1 VASPA
6 LVGRARELAR
16 IATLFEHAAAG
27 ASGAM
32 LVSGDAGI
40 GKTALVRHAC
50 ERVAGQALILSG
62 ACPPLT
68 SMTVP
73 FLGIRSAVRSLPPAE
88 RVSLPWLVAPGNP
101 STPFP
106 VAFDAWLEDLCIARP
121 VILVVDDL
129 QWADQG
135 TLDVLTYVLAGPVDR
150 PVAVVATIRSAEV
163 GDRHPL
169 QRWLGDI
176 RRLPGIEQ
184 LFLEPLDRV
193 ATGAQIAG
201 LLGASPHRSLVEDVY
216 SHTGGNAYLNR
227 LAVTGLRADS
237 QHLAEDLPADLRSA
251 VLQSWRRL
259 SAPTQEATRILAI
272 GGGPMHAQELNG
284 IAGDAMGSGDV
295 LPLLREA
302 VESRTLDLAADGTY
316 WFHHPLNAEL
326 LERDLAVEERHRW
339 HSAFAEHYEKRLL
352 DTSTPPVDSIVA
364 VADHHHQAGNVA
376 EAYRWALRASR
387 AASEAGRFV
396 SVLRLL
402 RRAVE
407 LREHLP
413 DAVESAQELLQRL
426 MAAAALAGINE
437 QELYAVDALLERID
451 RDEQPL
457 LAAELLVRRMHL
469 RFSTGREFLVPG
481 DMREAARLSATDPA
495 SWQHAFALAELAHT
509 EIWEDLAEAASHAE
523 RALAVARIADNP
535 RALSYALCAMAMIAV
550 ALGHREEGLA
560 FATES
565 LEAAVVAR
573 DYWAY
578 TSATMAEAEA
588 LDTWS
593 ALDYVDRIRRRREEL
608 TALGGPHE
616 YVAYLS
622 ASEANSWLALGEW
635 RRCLDRLRVAL
646 GSDPGTLPDVV
657 ARLAAARLSAWQGRL
672 GEAFAHLQR
681 ADELFSER
689 SEFLGSEFNA
699 IRAEVHLAAGDPE
712 AAFGFALAGA
722 MSAGVAPT
730 MCEWLIPL
738 AARALADQIQ
748 SARDGQRDTTTLL
761 RQLGDLL
768 TRFPSVIS
776 DAGVP
781 TTQWRLQIQ
790 ALNELYA
797 AEAGRAR
804 QDPGNPEQWVRTMDA
819 CHAGML
825 AWEEAYA
832 CWRAADALLRQRH
845 HDREL
850 AASVLRRG
858 LDLADRLEAMPIQS
872 ALEELAVLARIHA
885 DTGPLRPQSPEQ
897 LAVLP
902 GLTRRERE
910 VLAQLIAGLTYGQI
924 AHALFISE
932 KTVSS
937 HISNLLRKTGTS
949 NRMDLLRLATRAAAP
964 QPSPGTPS
972 PSPPPS

>member
-1 VASPA
+1 MVTAARGMAGPA
-6 LVGRARELAR
+6 LVGRAGELDT
-16 IATLFEHAAAG
+16 IAALLERAAAG
-27 ASGAM
+27 TSGVM
-32 LVSGDAGI
+32 LVSGEAGV

-50 ERVAGQALILSG
+50 ARVAGQALILTG
-62 ACPPLT
+62 ACLPLT

-88 RVSLPWLVAPGNP
+88 RGSLPWLPAPENP
-101 STPFP
+101 SSPFP
-106 VAFDAWLEDLCIARP
+106 IAFDAWLEKLCEARP

-129 QWADQG
+129 HWADQS

-150 PVAVVATIRSAEV
+150 RLAVVATIRSAEV
-163 GDRHPL
+163 GDSHPL

-176 RRLPGIEQ
+176 RRLPRIEQ
-184 LFLEPLDRV
+184 LPLEPLDRV
-193 ATGAQIAG
+193 ATGEQIAD
-201 LLGASPHRSLVEDVY
+201 LLGAPPHHSLVEDVY

-227 LAVTGLRADS
+227 LAVAGLRADS

-272 GGGPMHAQELNG
+272 GGGPLHAQELNG
-284 IAGDAMGSGDV
+284 IAGDAMGLGDV

-302 VESRTLDLAADGTY
+302 VESRILDLASDGTY

-326 LERDLAVEERHRW
+326 LEQDLALEERRRW
-339 HSAFAEHYEKRLL
+339 HSAFAQHYEKRLL
-352 DTSTPPVDSIVA
+352 ETSAPPVESIVA
-364 VADHHHQAGNVA
+364 VADHHHQAGNIA
-376 EAYRWALRASR
+376 QAYRWALRASR

-396 SVLRLL
+396 GMLRLL

-413 DAVESAQELLQRL
+413 DAGESAQELLQQL
-426 MAAAALAGINE
+426 MVAAARAGIHE

-457 LAAELLVRRMHL
+457 LTSELLVRRMHL
-469 RFSTGREFLVPG
+469 RFATGREFLAPG
-481 DMREAARLSATDPA
+481 DMREAVRFSAADPA
-495 SWQHAFALAELAHT
+495 SWQHAFALAGLAHT
-509 EIWEDLAEAASHAE
+509 EIWEDLAKAASHAE
-523 RALAVARIADNP
+523 RALVLARVADNP
-535 RALSYALCAMAMIAV
+535 RALSYALAVKARIAV
-550 ALGHREEGLA
+550 ATGHADEGLA
-560 FATES
+560 FATEA
-565 LEAAVVAR
+565 LDAAVVAR
-573 DYWAY
+573 DYWEY
-578 TSATMAEAEA
+578 TNATMAEAAA

-593 ALDYVDRIRRRREEL
+593 AHDYVDRIRRRREEL
-608 TALGGPHE
+608 TALGGPHS

-646 GSDPGTLPDVV
+646 GSDPGTLADVV

-672 GEAFAHLQR
+672 GEAAAHLQR

-748 SARDGQRDTTTLL
+748 SARDAQHGTAALL
-761 RQLGDLL
+761 VQLGDLV

-776 DAGVP
+776 DAGEP
-781 TTQWRLQIQ
+781 TRQWGLQIQ

-804 QDPGNPEQWVRTMDA
+804 QDPDNPEQWVRTIEA
-819 CHAGML
+819 AHAGML

-832 CWRAADALLRQRH
+832 CWRATDALLRRRH

-850 AASVLRRG
+850 AVSVLRRG
-858 LDLADRLEAMPIQS
+858 LDLAARLEALPIQS
-872 ALEELAVLARIHA
+872 ALRELAVLARIPADAHA
-885 DTGPLRPQSPEQ
+885 SGPRPPEQ
-897 LAVLP
+897 LAALS
-902 GLTRRERE
+902 GLTPRERD
-910 VLAQLIAGLTYGQI
+910 VLDQLITGLTYGEI
-924 AHALFISE
+924 ARALFISE

-937 HISNLLRKTGTS
+937 HISNLLRKTGAS
-949 NRMDLLRLATRAAAP
+949 NRMDLLRLATRAA
-964 QPSPGTPS
+964 Q
-972 PSPPPS
+972 PPPSP